1 MLAVKQDGE
10 TVRMSS
16 NPNGEAVPAVSALST
31 RTAWFS
37 VTILLLVAIM
47 SYLDRQ
53 IIALMVEPI
62 RESLQVTDFQIGLL
76 QGVAFG
82 LFYAAFGLPIG
93 WLVDRYSRRKIIYF
107 GMTLWS
113 IAAGACGL
121 ASTYWQLLLARFG
134 VGIGEASLSPAA
146 YSMIADL
153 FPPRRLALALGVFAT
168 GSSIGGALA
177 YMAGGALIQHFEDMG
192 ATALPLIGVLE
203 PWQMVFL
210 VTGLPG
216 VFIAMLMFLVPEPV
230 RKHRAANKEGLDQGV
245 MRFLLTHKRYF
256 ICHFFGFGLVAIMAY
271 GASAWVPAML
281 MRRYGLSVSEVGM
294 WLGGAA
300 IVSGIPGFIFG
311 GWFVDRWFANGTK
324 DAHLRYFVYA
334 NIIGAGAAIVA
345 FQVADTLWVFLPAY
359 ALLHFLQPFT
369 GPAVAH
375 LQIITPNEYR
385 GRVSALFVLVF
396 NLMGMCL
403 GPPSVA
409 YLTTY
414 VFRDPMM
421 VNSSLTLMYVTVGIL
436 AAGLFWLGLAP
447 ARRAVEQIA

>member
-1 MLAVKQDGE
+1 
-10 TVRMSS
+10 
-16 NPNGEAVPAVSALST
+16 
-31 RTAWFS
+31 
-37 VTILLLVAIM
+37 
-47 SYLDRQ
+47 
-53 IIALMVEPI
+53 
-62 RESLQVTDFQIGLL
+62 
-76 QGVAFG
+76 
-82 LFYAAFGLPIG
+82 
-93 WLVDRYSRRKIIYF
+93 
-107 GMTLWS
+107 
-113 IAAGACGL
+113 
-121 ASTYWQLLLARFG
+121 
-134 VGIGEASLSPAA
+134 
-146 YSMIADL
+146 
-153 FPPRRLALALGVFAT
+153 
-168 GSSIGGALA
+168 
-177 YMAGGALIQHFEDMG
+177 MAGGALIQHFEDMG

-300 IVSGIPGFIFG
+300 ILSGIPGFIFG

-421 VNSSLTLMYVTVGIL
+421 VNSSLTLMYVTVAIL

>member
-1 MLAVKQDGE
+1 
-10 TVRMSS
+10 MSS
-16 NPNGEAVPAVSALST
+16 NPNGEAAPSVSALSA

-37 VTILLLVAIM
+37 VAILLVVAIM

-62 RESLQVTDFQIGLL
+62 RLSLGVTDFQIGLL

-82 LFYAAFGLPIG
+82 LFYALFGLPIG

-107 GMTLWS
+107 GMTIWS
-113 IAAGACGL
+113 VAAGACGL
-121 ASTYWQLLLARFG
+121 ASNYWQLLLARFG

-177 YMAGGALIQHFEDMG
+177 YMAGGALIQYFENMG
-192 ATALPLIGVLE
+192 ATALPVLGVLQ

-216 VFIAMLMFLVPEPV
+216 VFIALLMFLVPEPV
-230 RKHRAANKEGLDQGV
+230 RKHRAAQKEGLDKGV
-245 MRFLLTHKRYF
+245 IHFLRSHKRYF

-271 GASAWVPAML
+271 GAAAWVPAML

-300 IVSGIPGFIFG
+300 ILSGIPGFIFG
-311 GWFVDRWFANGTK
+311 GWFVDRWFAKGTK

-334 NIIGAGAAIVA
+334 NLIGAAAAVVA
-345 FQVADTLWVFLPAY
+345 FQLTDTLWVFLVAY
-359 ALLHFLQPFT
+359 VVLHFLQPFT

-375 LQIITPNEYR
+375 LQIVTPNEYR

-409 YLTTY
+409 FLTTY
-414 VFRDPMM
+414 VFKDPMM
-421 VNSSLTLMYVTVGIL
+421 VNSSLTLMYVTVALL
-436 AAGLFWLGLAP
+436 ATGLFWYGLAP
-447 ARRAVEQIA
+447 ARRAVEHAA